1 MAVNWSH
8 AGKTSIQNHQTSPD
22 MEPPREEE
30 NRTAK
35 KHVAARHGVGTEVDG
50 VYLVGNCHHGATQ
63 DPVESL
69 RRWPILSASRRASIN
84 VESDISADFVSYIGE
99 GLF

>member
-1 MAVNWSH
+1 
-8 AGKTSIQNHQTSPD
+8 

-35 KHVAARHGVGTEVDG
+35 KHVAARHGGGNEEDG
-50 VYLVGNCHHGATQ
+50 IHLVGNCHHGARQ
-63 DPVESL
+63 DPVESF
-69 RRWPILSASRRASIN
+69 RRWSMLSASRRASIN
-84 VESDISADFVSYIGE
+84 VESDISADFVPHVAE